1 MIYKKNGKIALLFMA
16 LVMLLGL
23 CACGDSDGGQGGK
36 GKNKEIN
43 TPEGMAEVY
52 QVALTV
58 ASPNVNH
65 IHYVRYPYYY
75 ASFSESNSYGD
86 LDLDYDTEHFIPQE
100 DLDFFLDFIEKYDN
114 SAERTDDSVFTY
126 CLKVSYYPEDDD
138 SHYSTLEVAYGYD
151 SFPEELNEVIDRLN
165 NLCGDDL
172 LEYPTEMIEDVP
184 SFIYEETKVSED
196 DYPREDIENML
207 EERGLFALDDMFT
220 SAGGFAGLMG
230 SYYSSVAAKNIEDIT
245 SRGLLDATEI
255 SDDEYTEFVE
265 KYIGQLSGD
274 WEMTHG
280 LSLDGLTMIHKDGHP
295 THGYMY
301 IGKAEIVSE
310 WEKNGDLAYD
320 ENGNKCIYM
329 MPDGEEG
336 MTKGCKFVYNKDA
349 SVILVD
355 YDCAGLDYDEYVEL
369 FYDFRDKMDEIEDK
383 TTEEGTEE
391 ATEEGTEERTEEG
404 SADYVDIPDELSSM
418 QEVLE
423 YNTAKSKTVSTPS
436 GLSDSLEDMSFMFDG
451 EIYQMP
457 FGISSLSSDWEIKTE
472 LLEFEKEID
481 PDKKQEELYKN
492 DNYDDRWGM
501 VSIKTE
507 NQTDS
512 VIAYEDSTVCG
523 FICSIFTGKA
533 DEYPE
538 LILPKGITWGSS
550 VQDIYD
556 AYGEPAKISALTD
569 EEGTLYMVVVHYY
582 PDDEKSKLY
591 RFEIDMEDGLYNVS
605 ISNDN

>member
-36 GKNKEIN
+36 GKQKEIN

-114 SAERTDDSVFTY
+114 SAERTDNSVFTY
-126 CLKVSYYPEDDD
+126 CLRVSYYPEDSD
-138 SHYSTLEVAYGYD
+138 SEYSTLEVAYGYD
-151 SFPEELNEVIDRLN
+151 SFPEELNEVIDRVN
-165 NLCGDDL
+165 SLCGDDL

-207 EERGLFALDDMFT
+207 EERGLFALDDMFS

-255 SDDEYTEFVE
+255 SDDDYTEFVE

-369 FYDFRDKMDEIEDK
+369 FYDFRDKMDEIED
-383 TTEEGTEE
+383 E
-391 ATEEGTEERTEEG
+391 ATEGDAEEGTEEG
-404 SADYVDIPDELSSM
+404 SADYIEIPDELNSV
-418 QEVLE
+418 QDILGN
-423 YNTAKSKTVSTPS
+423 NTAKSHTVSTPS
-436 GLSDSLEDMSFMFDG
+436 GLSDSLDDMSFMFDG
-451 EIYQMP
+451 EIYQIP
-457 FGISSLSSDWEIKTE
+457 FGISSLSSDWKIKGK
-472 LLEFEKEID
+472 LLDSEKELKT
-481 PDKKQEELYKN
+481 DKKVEQYYKN
-492 DNYDDRWGM
+492 ENYDDRWGF
-501 VSIKTE
+501 VCIKTE
-507 NQTDS
+507 NQTNS
-512 VIAYEDSTVCG
+512 VVAYEDSTVCR
-523 FICSIFTGKA
+523 FNCSLYVGNT

-538 LILPKGITWGSS
+538 LILSKGITWGSS
-550 VQDIYD
+550 LQDIYD
-556 AYGEPAKISALTD
+556 AYGEPTYIAAVND
-569 EEGTLYMVVVHYY
+569 EGMPYLVVMHYFLN
-582 PDDEKSKLY
+582 EEESKGY
-591 RFEIDMEDGLYNVS
+591 IFYIDLETGLNSVS
-605 ISNDN
+605 ILDE